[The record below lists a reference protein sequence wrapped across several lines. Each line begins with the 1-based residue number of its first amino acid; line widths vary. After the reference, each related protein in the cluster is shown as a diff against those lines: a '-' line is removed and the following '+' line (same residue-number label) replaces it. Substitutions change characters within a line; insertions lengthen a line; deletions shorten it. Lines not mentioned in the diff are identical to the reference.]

1 MKGQRISDKI
11 SRVDSAPPTVY
22 GFGHQELYDRVARFF
37 LAGEEQDQIIDG
49 LEGWKS
55 VELLEVLYKS
65 NDESRE
71 ITLPL

>member
-1 MKGQRISDKI
+1 M
-11 SRVDSAPPTVY
+11 DSAIKNCMT
-22 GFGHQELYDRVARFF
+22 GVARFF
-37 LAGEEQDQIIDG
+37 LTGEEQDQIIDG

>member
-22 GFGHQELYDRVARFF
+22 GFGYQELYDRVARFF

-49 LEGWKS
+49 LEG
-55 VELLEVLYKS
+55 
-65 NDESRE
+65 
-71 ITLPL
+71 